1 MKKLLILEAVYFRKN
16 DTAEEFAQKHEEKYT
31 FTNKENMVVELREFI
46 SLIINNMLEL
56 KINRYNSLITSK
68 IIEEIRKQIVL
79 IFQVDI

>member
-1 MKKLLILEAVYFRKN
+1 
-16 DTAEEFAQKHEEKYT
+16 
-31 FTNKENMVVELREFI
+31 MVAELREFI

-56 KINRYNSLITSK
+56 KINRHNSLITSK